1 MPQLVW
7 LITGCS
13 SGFGEA
19 FVSEILSRGDLVIAT
34 SRNTAKIAHPAQP
47 GVSLAQL
54 DVTDT
59 QASLDKII
67 SAAIDIHGRIDVLVN
82 NAGYIAVGSW
92 EDLSV
97 KDLQSQFDTNVF
109 GPFKLTRAVLP
120 HFRARGS
127 GTLVFLGSRSGWYGD
142 PFCGAYAG
150 SKFALEGM
158 VESLRWETEP
168 LGIRTMLIDPGR
180 FRTEFLCSAGN
191 LAVAESRVPDYTED
205 YESFLAQI
213 AAEDGRQPGDVA
225 KGVGVIVD
233 LVRGEGV
240 AEGRDRGALV
250 RLPLGS
256 DCLETIKEKCENTLR
271 MLEKWETVTRSTD
284 CEE

>member
-19 FVSEILSRGDLVIAT
+19 FISEILSRGDLVIAT
-34 SRNTAKIAHPAQP
+34 SRNTTKIAHLAQP
-47 GVSLAQL
+47 GVSLSQL

-59 QASLDKII
+59 QASLNKII
-67 SAAIDIHGRIDVLVN
+67 STAITIHGRIDILVN

-92 EDLSV
+92 EDLSDE
-97 KDLQSQFDTNVF
+97 DLRSQFDTNLF
-109 GPFKLTRAVLP
+109 GPAKLTRAVLP

-127 GTLVFLGSRSGWYGD
+127 GTLVFMGSRSGWYGD

-158 VESLRWETEP
+158 AESLRWEVAP
-168 LGIRTMLIDPGR
+168 FGIRTLLVEPGR
-180 FRTEFLCSAGN
+180 FRTGFLSSAGN
-191 LAVAESRVPDYTED
+191 LAVVESKVGDYREE
-205 YESFLAQI
+205 YERFLKQI
-213 AAEDGRQPGDVA
+213 AAEDGRQPGDVVQ
-225 KGVGVIVD
+225 GVRVVVD

-240 AEGRDRGALV
+240 AQGRYGDALF

-256 DCLETIKEKCENTLR
+256 DCLETIREKCEDTSRILR
-271 MLEKWETVTRSTD
+271 EWETVVRGTD